1 MLAALISSVVLFI
14 LAAGVLAFRAWS
26 AEHRGEPAPLEEPE
40 PEPEPDNIISLEQ
53 WRAAR
58 DVTPPTVSRA
68 E

>member
-26 AEHRGEPAPLEEPE
+26 AEHRGEPVPLE
-40 PEPEPDNIISLEQ
+40 EPEPDNIISLEQ

-58 DVTPPTVSRA
+58 DVTLPPVSRA